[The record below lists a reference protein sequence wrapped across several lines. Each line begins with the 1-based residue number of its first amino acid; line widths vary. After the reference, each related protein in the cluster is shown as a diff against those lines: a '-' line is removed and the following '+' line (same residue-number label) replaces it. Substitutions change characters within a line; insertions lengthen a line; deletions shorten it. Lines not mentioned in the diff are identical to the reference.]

1 MSDRNGRLIMPLIKK
16 AGSIVVR
23 SLTPNRPHHAQWMIT
38 RKCNYRCRG
47 CNVWQEQDQN
57 ELSSS
62 EIKKGLDILKD
73 LGVMEIVL
81 SGGNPL
87 LRQDADEIIEYASK
101 LFITTVYDNGSMA
114 ARKIKALRNADFVAI
129 SIDSLNPTKNDFIRG
144 VKGAWKQA
152 MNTVWELQKE
162 GIRVGVAPTISQA
175 NMNEIVELTTWFL
188 KKNIPVWYSLYSYDT
203 CQSRQQLFKI
213 GKQSDEFAITDM
225 EGMVNLCDSISE
237 LKKKSGLV
245 LITDKILDAVKTLY
259 AENRRTWKCKALQN
273 FLIIDHLGR
282 VAGCHL
288 RDPVGSIFDLPDVWN
303 SKRLD
308 NLRESY
314 NHCTHCTYLCYIFYS
329 VHGTVSGNLQIVRE
343 RWKSAPFLIRKG
355 RTKTPSQEAQKASSR
370 LS

>member
-1 MSDRNGRLIMPLIKK
+1 MNGRLFMPLLEK

-23 SLTPNRPHHAQWMIT
+23 LLTPNRPHHAQWMIT

-47 CNVWQEQDQN
+47 CNVWQEPDEN
-57 ELSSS
+57 ELSAR

-73 LGVMEIVL
+73 LGVIEIVL

-87 LRQDADEIIEYASK
+87 LRGDINEIIEYASR

-114 ARKIKALRNADFVAI
+114 ARKIEALRSADFVAI
-129 SIDSLNPTKNDFIRG
+129 SIDSLDPAKNDHIRG

-152 MNTVWELQKE
+152 VKTVVELQKE

-175 NMNEIVELTTWFL
+175 NMNEMVELTTWFL
-188 KKNIPVWYSLYSYDT
+188 NKNVPVWYSLYSYDPFE
-203 CQSRQQLFKI
+203 SRDQLFKI
-213 GKQSDEFAITDM
+213 GKQSDEFAITDK
-225 EGMVNLCDSISE
+225 EGMVNLCDSLSG

-245 LITDKILDAVKTLY
+245 LITDKILSAIRTLY
-259 AENRRTWKCKALQN
+259 AEDRRTWRCKALQN
-273 FLIIDHLGR
+273 FLMVDHLGR

-288 RDPVGSIFDLPDVWN
+288 HDPVGSIFELPRIWN
-303 SKRLD
+303 SERLN

-314 NHCTHCTYLCYIFYS
+314 SHCTRCTYLCYIFYS
-329 VHGTVSGNLQIVRE
+329 VHGTVIGNLEIARE
-343 RWKSAPFLIRKG
+343 RWRSAPLLLKKG
-355 RTKTPSQEAQKASSR
+355 RTKTPSPEAQKAHLL

>member
-1 MSDRNGRLIMPLIKK
+1 MPLIEK

-47 CNVWQEQDQN
+47 CNVWQEQDEN
-57 ELSSS
+57 ELSTS

-73 LGVMEIVL
+73 LGIVEIVL

-87 LRQDADEIIEYASK
+87 LREDVDEIIEYASK

-114 ARKIKALRNADFVAI
+114 AKKIEALRNADFVAI
-129 SIDSLNPTKNDFIRG
+129 SIDSLDPTKNDHIRG
-144 VKGAWKQA
+144 VKGAWKKA
-152 MNTVWELQKE
+152 VNAVLELQKE

-175 NMNEIVELTTWFL
+175 NMNEILELTTWFL

-203 CQSRQQLFKI
+203 SESGQQLFKI
-213 GKQSDEFAITDM
+213 GKQSDEFAITDKESM
-225 EGMVNLCDSISE
+225 ADLCDSLSK

-245 LITDKILDAVKTLY
+245 LVTDKILGTVRTLY
-259 AENRRTWKCKALQN
+259 AENRRIWRCKALQN
-273 FLIIDHLGR
+273 FLIVDHLGR

-288 RDPVGSIFDLPDVWN
+288 HNPVGSIFDLPRIWN
-303 SKRLD
+303 SQRLN

-314 NHCTHCTYLCYIFYS
+314 SRCTRCTYLCYIFYS
-329 VHGTVSGNLQIVRE
+329 VHGTVLGNLQIARE
-343 RWKSAPFLIRKG
+343 RWKSAQLLLRK
-355 RTKTPSQEAQKASSR
+355 S
-370 LS
+370 